1 MWGWGNPKGLTG
13 RFETVE
19 ECKLPRGQAYTDN
32 QAVTVPEILIKI
44 HFNLCNRLQVLLS
57 PNFRVENETQVHV
70 LKFSF

>member
-1 MWGWGNPKGLTG
+1 M
-13 RFETVE
+13 VE
-19 ECKLPRGQAYTDN
+19 ECKLPRGQAYADN

-57 PNFRVENETQVHV
+57 SSFHVENETQVHV